1 MTCGIVNGEGKG
13 GRGVTQNAPWR
24 IMAVNVPAFLIVLK
38 GKMSSSTVSMAG
50 HVQNVS
56 LISAWYP
63 GSVPQLNE
71 NYPMVLLLYRLRDAM
86 SL

>member
-1 MTCGIVNGEGKG
+1 MT
-13 GRGVTQNAPWR
+13 
-24 IMAVNVPAFLIVLK
+24 VNVPAFLIVLR
-38 GKMSSSTVSMAG
+38 GKRSSSTVSMAG

-56 LISAWYP
+56 LISAWFP

-71 NYPMVLLLYRLRDAM
+71 NYPMALSLFRLRGVM